1 MVISARLANE
11 IDRKKEVLVANPDY
25 FLARQKR
32 FDKQLRDIRAVHSWL
47 IEHPEIR
54 NVMLMNYLNPNG
66 DVVELLKQG
75 VENLDSAWH
84 YLLSNPHYLSSDA
97 LKRTGA
103 LVEPKKNQSGFRD
116 VRVSLGMRH
125 TPPNNIKIP
134 QLVGEAFDEAIHSE
148 SHDVEKAAMLH
159 LRLAGIQ
166 PFIDGNKRTSRLYQ
180 DRMLYGANL
189 PTAFIPVGE
198 RSVYLSLLDQGW
210 EGLREDKLEL
220 QEPFV
225 NYIGGKVNTT
235 LDTIIGD
242 INRHLSRARRR

>member
-1 MVISARLANE
+1 MIISGSLAND
-11 IDRKKEVLVANPDY
+11 IDRKKAVLVANPDY
-25 FLARQKR
+25 FLVRQKR
-32 FDKQLRDIRAVHSWL
+32 FDKQLRDIRGVHSWL

-54 NVMLMNYLNPNG
+54 NVMLMNYLNPNK
-66 DVVELLKQG
+66 DIVELLRQG

-84 YLLSNPHYLSSDA
+84 YLLSNPNYLSSDA
-97 LKRTGA
+97 LIRTGA
-103 LVEPKKNQSGFRD
+103 LIEPGKNKSGFRD
-116 VRVSLGMRH
+116 VRVSLGMNH
-125 TPPNNIKIP
+125 VPPNPIKVP
-134 QLVGEAFDEAIHSE
+134 QLVGEAFDEVTNSE

-180 DRMLYGANL
+180 DRMLYGSNL
-189 PTAFIPVGE
+189 PVAFIPVGE
-198 RSVYLSLLDQGW
+198 RSVYLTLLDQGW
-210 EGLREDKLEL
+210 EGLRDDRLEL

-242 INRHLSRARRR
+242 INRHLSRVRRR